1 METIKYNNIR
11 GHIVSEMRKEV
22 ELILAQKLKPLL
34 ENSESLMKSVKETFA
49 HQLKVLKEE
58 LPCKNN
64 VINALL
70 QTVGKFRNGTPYI
83 QPVRLVN
90 FENDLTTSPNTVTDS
105 KTDPKSDW
113 QQQSHDNKQQISSKE
128 LNENS
133 KEKVALT
140 QLWLVIL

>member
-113 QQQSHDNKQQISSKE
+113 QQ
-128 LNENS
+128 
-133 KEKVALT
+133 
-140 QLWLVIL
+140 